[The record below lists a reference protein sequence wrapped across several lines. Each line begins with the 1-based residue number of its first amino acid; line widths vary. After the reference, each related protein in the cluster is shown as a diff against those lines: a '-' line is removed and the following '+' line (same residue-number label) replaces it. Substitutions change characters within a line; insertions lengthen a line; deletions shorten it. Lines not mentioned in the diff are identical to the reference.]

1 MAEFPPPPP
10 PPDRAATDA
19 ERAAR
24 LQRLAQRRSAPTDRT
39 ATADRSARLER
50 LAQRTPAGAEPAA
63 AGTARPRRKH
73 PAKGA
78 RAAALGLSLTA
89 TAGLAGLFAM
99 MSRTASAET
108 AAVIVSGGSQGP
120 AGPTVGDDPAA
131 ASPTVADGPVTTDGG
146 GSTSTSAAATG
157 AQPTRATVVDG
168 AVFRNKWGPVQVEA
182 TFDSDG
188 TLADVAALQTPDNRG
203 QSVRI
208 NDYAV
213 PRLTSEALTTQ
224 SASVD
229 TVSGATYTSEGY
241 RQSLQSA
248 IDLARDAGVTA
259 LA

>member
-10 PPDRAATDA
+10 PPDRAETDA
-19 ERAAR
+19 GRAAR
-24 LQRLAQRRSAPTDRT
+24 LERLAQRRSAPPTDRT
-39 ATADRSARLER
+39 ETSADRSSRLER
-50 LAQRTPAGAEPAA
+50 LAQRTPASGESAA
-63 AGTARPRRKH
+63 TGTPRQRRKH

-108 AAVIVSGGSQGP
+108 AAVIVSGGSRGP
-120 AGPTVGDDPAA
+120 AGPTVGGDHTA
-131 ASPTVADGPVTTDGG
+131 ASPTVAGGPVTTNGG
-146 GSTSTSAAATG
+146 GSTSATVT
-157 AQPTRATVVDG
+157 QPARATVVDG

-182 TFDSDG
+182 TFASDG
-188 TLADVAALQTPDNRG
+188 TLTDVAALQTPDDRG

-213 PRLTSEALTTQ
+213 PRLTSEALTAQ

-248 IDLARDAGVTA
+248 IDLARGAGATA